1 MMLIQVKT
9 ITLISGNG
17 VYKLPISSMWNN
29 QYLCQYF
36 FINLN
41 LHCDSKGSSQINL
54 VRKYIRHLGNICHKI
69 EKCITA
75 ASNLCSV
82 LLPASR
88 GRGFQVFVIS

>member
-1 MMLIQVKT
+1 MLIQAKT

-17 VYKLPISSMWNN
+17 AYKLPISPMWNN
-29 QYLCQYF
+29 QYICQYF

-41 LHCDSKGSSQINL
+41 LHCDSKGSYQINL
-54 VRKYIRHLGNICHKI
+54 VRKYIRHLSNICHEI

-82 LLPASR
+82 LLPAPR
-88 GRGFQVFVIS
+88 GRRFQFFVIN